1 MLLLVGIDEE
11 VRCSCGN
18 FSPLVTGVIFNKTRV
33 RHRSSAFSD
42 KILKKMA
49 YLAKTKNLREHRPI

>member
-42 KILKKMA
+42 KILKENGI
-49 YLAKTKNLREHRPI
+49 LSKNEEPPKA